1 MADSLHFERVSHW
14 PGRIYRSQPL
24 NISGLEGE
32 RPVSLWLPPDY
43 PAADAPATERR
54 WPLAVFFDGQN
65 LFGDEGTL
73 GGGWQLHTALT
84 ERANAGA
91 AVPVGIGLHHGA
103 QRESELSPWDPFPGV
118 SGRAKS
124 QLEWIKTSLLPEL
137 YSDLQLDPNPDHCLV
152 GGSSLGGLL
161 ALYALFHQPES
172 FGKALVMSPAL
183 WPNRFAIFQDLMLQR
198 PRPQAK
204 IYLDHGQREVLEPG
218 KEHFGQILF
227 EQTQLMAD
235 LLEVMGFEPGH
246 RLSWNPDPEG
256 EHNERCWSRRLPK
269 ALDFLYDNPTNTPIP
284 KNEEET

>member
-73 GGGWQLHTALT
+73 AGGWQLHTALT
-84 ERANAGA
+84 ARASACA
-91 AVPVGIGLHHGA
+91 AVPVVIGLHHGA

-118 SGRAKS
+118 TGRAKS
-124 QLEWIKTSLLPEL
+124 QLEWIKTRLLPEL
-137 YSDLQLDPNPDHCLV
+137 YRDLKLDPNPDHCLV
-152 GGSSLGGLL
+152 AGSSLGGLL

-183 WPNRFAIFQDLMLQR
+183 WPNRFGIFQDLML
-198 PRPQAK
+198 
-204 IYLDHGQREVLEPG
+204 
-218 KEHFGQILF
+218 GQILF

-235 LLEVMGFEPGH
+235 LLEVMGFEPGR
-246 RLSWNPDPEG
+246 RLCWNPDPEG
-256 EHNERCWSRRLPK
+256 EHNERCWSRRLPV
-269 ALDFLYDNPTNTPIP
+269 ALDFLYNNQTNTPKP